1 MEVFGDHAVVA
12 PVRGSKDPRGPAL
25 VFRAAAWSAFIDGIK
40 VSHPTPA
47 APAAPDRPRGSSLVI
62 RALFPRNGRTGQHP
76 PTLPRAPTPAHTRP
90 DDVP

>member
-1 MEVFGDHAVVA
+1 MEVSDDHAVVA

-25 VFRAAAWSAFIDGIK
+25 VFRAAAWSTFIDGIK

-47 APAAPDRPRGSSLVI
+47 APAAPDRPRGASLVI
-62 RALFPRNGRTGQHP
+62 RALFPRNGRTGQYP
-76 PTLPRAPTPAHTRP
+76 PTLPRAPTPAHTRS